1 MFILDSIYRGDIT
14 PKEKTFRK
22 GTEYA
27 KYTAR
32 MAEDGEALLDELTE
46 KGKDILKSYDEHQA
60 DLNYIS
66 EQDAFIEGVRFGARF
81 ILDVINPS
89 ESQFS
94 YIGA

>member
-22 GTEYA
+22 GTKYA

-46 KGKDILKSYDEHQA
+46 KGKDILKSYDGHQA

-66 EQDAFIEGVRFGARF
+66 EQDAFVEGVRFGARF

-94 YIGA
+94 YAGS